1 MIRTRAGKLN
11 DRFGRQ
17 VNRRG
22 YLINLKGH
30 VLTRGGVFIFHADEL
45 NEDDDI
51 PAPYSMNKAS
61 QMLFRVQDYADYKK
75 QAKLNKLAMQ
85 DEYIQREYQRLK
97 AESTLKHKQ

>member
-1 MIRTRAGKLN
+1 M
-11 DRFGRQ
+11 
-17 VNRRG
+17 
-22 YLINLKGH
+22 
-30 VLTRGGVFIFHADEL
+30 LTRGGVFIFHADEL

-97 AESTLKHKQ
+97 AESTFKHKQLAQSVDINSIAQIGKSQKSFEDSMIKS